1 MNKFSQA
8 PHRLTREM
16 RLLVVFLVA
25 AVFVSVSAPL
35 LAAAPPTAKIIA
47 ELNATDEDVGLQI
60 FFDGTGWIRLEV
72 FDPDGFRIVDTSAG
86 GGVQM
91 QGITEFFFESA
102 EPSLDELPLD
112 DFLARFPEGLY
123 TFAAVT
129 TDGKIIRT
137 KARFTHAIPDGPV
150 LLSPEEDEEADPNN
164 TVIEWEPVANPPGS
178 KIVGYQVIVV
188 REKPSLR
195 VFSVDVSPAT
205 TSVTVPAAFME
216 PNTDYKFEVLAI
228 ETSGN
233 QTLSESVFKTQ

>member
-1 MNKFSQA
+1 MNKFRRVSHGLSGGMHLMA
-8 PHRLTREM
+8 IL
-16 RLLVVFLVA
+16 LVA
-25 AVFVSVSAPL
+25 AVSVSVSAPP

-60 FFDGTGWIRLEV
+60 FFDGTGWVRLEV

-102 EPSLDELPLD
+102 EPSLDELPLE

-129 TDGKIIRT
+129 VDGKIIRT

-150 LLSPEEDEEADPNN
+150 LLSPQEDGEVDPDN
-164 TVIEWEPVANPPGS
+164 TVVEWEPVADPPGS

-195 VFSVDVSPAT
+195 VFSADVSPET
-205 TSVTVPAAFME
+205 TSIHVAAAFME

-233 QTLSESVFKTQ
+233 QTLSEETFKTE